1 MQHKVKVTVL
11 ELFAGLLINCQD
23 SPFSLSAHL
32 QSTGLWQ
39 AAVLSML
46 TACLGFHV
54 TTFLCILRSF
64 LNSRVTFS

>member
-1 MQHKVKVTVL
+1 MQRKVKVAVL

-64 LNSRVTFS
+64 LNNRVTFS